1 MRGISLISK
10 RAAWFASILVLLLA
24 SSGIAW
30 ADGDE
35 HHGMWDDMWGH
46 VWGHMWGHMW
56 GGGVWA
62 LLWIALIMVVVLV
75 ALSFMV
81 PFGWT
86 TRREGRRRDPLEAA
100 EERLA
105 KGEIT
110 PGEFDQIKERI
121 S

>member
-1 MRGISLISK
+1 MRGILLISK

-35 HHGMWDDMWGH
+35 HHGMWDG
-46 VWGHMWGHMW
+46 MWGHMW

-62 LLWIALIMVVVLV
+62 LLWIVLIMVVVLV

-110 PGEFDQIKERI
+110 PGEFDQIKERV